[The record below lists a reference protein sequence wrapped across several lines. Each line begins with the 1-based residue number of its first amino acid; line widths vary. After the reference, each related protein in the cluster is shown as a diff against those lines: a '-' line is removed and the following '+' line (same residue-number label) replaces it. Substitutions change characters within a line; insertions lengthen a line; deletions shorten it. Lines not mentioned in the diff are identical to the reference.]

1 MQQEYEGSIGLNAIY
16 GLDLNEINVL
26 KPDDEENSIG
36 LNSICCILV
45 KQSDELK
52 EQGLLMSQVE
62 LLNQAI
68 EINPLSSG
76 ALFEMALYEELENFN
91 YEGAIEIYLRLL
103 ETDLDNIPAIYNLAD
118 LYEKMGDYEN
128 MQKYFNLSGEKCD
141 VESYLRLA
149 KFHKNKGDIDNTQNN
164 LLKAIYHYQDN
175 CIENLLTHF
184 NCLELLTIL
193 VDCFSQE
200 PTQNLKRVITMLET
214 EEHVIIFKNK
224 VRVFSRFQNI
234 IECGVCLENKLN
246 IDMLCGHEI
255 CCDCY
260 KRVYLDC
267 CPFCRIKFD

>member
-1 MQQEYEGSIGLNAIY
+1 MQQEYEETIGLNAIN
-16 GLDLNEINVL
+16 GLELNEINVL
-26 KPDDEENSIG
+26 NPDDEEDSIG
-36 LNSICCILV
+36 LNYICCILV
-45 KQSDELK
+45 KQSDEFK
-52 EQGLLMSQVE
+52 EQGLLMRQVE

-91 YEGAIEIYLRLL
+91 YEGAIEIYLRII
-103 ETDLDNIPAIYNLAD
+103 ETESDNIPAIYNLAD
-118 LYEKMGDYEN
+118 LYEKIGDYEN

-141 VESYLRLA
+141 AESYLRLA
-149 KFHKNKGDIDNTQNN
+149 KFHKNKGDFDNTQNN
-164 LLKAIYHYQDN
+164 LLKAIDHYDDG
-175 CIENLLTHF
+175 CIENLFTHF
-184 NCLELLTIL
+184 NCLEVLTIL
-193 VDCFSQE
+193 ENYHSE
-200 PTQNLKRVITMLET
+200 ERNENLKRVSRMLES
-214 EEHVIIFKNK
+214 EESVIIFKNK